1 MEVFVTKDEMIAQ
14 LESEIKSLE
23 AILLNRKEMK
33 PADVA
38 KVEKAIVTLKRIV
51 ADLKSGNK
59 P

>member
-1 MEVFVTKDEMIAQ
+1 MEVCMTRDEMIAQ

-23 AILLNRKEMK
+23 AILLNGKEMK
-33 PADVA
+33 PADVV
-38 KVEKAIVTLKRIV
+38 KVQKAIATLKRIV

>member
-1 MEVFVTKDEMIAQ
+1 MTRDEMIAQ

-23 AILLNRKEMK
+23 AILLNGKEMK
-33 PADVA
+33 PADVV
-38 KVEKAIVTLKRIV
+38 KVQKAIATLKRIV

>member
-1 MEVFVTKDEMIAQ
+1 MEVCMTRDEMIAQ

-23 AILLNRKEMK
+23 AILPNGKEMK
-33 PADVA
+33 PADVV
-38 KVEKAIVTLKRIV
+38 KVQKAIATLKRIV

>member
-1 MEVFVTKDEMIAQ
+1 MEVFVTKDEMIVQ

-38 KVEKAIVTLKRIV
+38 KVEKAIATLKRIV